1 MVAGCAS
8 LKVFCTY
15 LSTSDVFPTRP
26 ASPQVK
32 VKVNPVESNKG
43 RGPQADAEFKSIIMD
58 TTFYFEW
65 ILVI

>member
-32 VKVNPVESNKG
+32 VKVNPRVWWMA
-43 RGPQADAEFKSIIMD
+43 RDAVHNDVVAVQMM
-58 TTFYFEW
+58 TG
-65 ILVI
+65 